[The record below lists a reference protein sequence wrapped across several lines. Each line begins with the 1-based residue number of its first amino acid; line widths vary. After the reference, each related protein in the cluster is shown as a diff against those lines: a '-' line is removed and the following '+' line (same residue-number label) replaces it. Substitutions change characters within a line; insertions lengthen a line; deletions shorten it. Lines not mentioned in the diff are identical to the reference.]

1 MSMWSLRWHFTN
13 KSVTG
18 APCSIKSYSLSHSWT
33 LWWKVRWPKQCRLDV
48 AAELQQRWR
57 RAIVSKL
64 VSPFSVMVWVFLLA
78 SLAGKALSGDD
89 SDRAHTVTVG
99 PKVMMSRFVSRR
111 HTQIWNRLRRES
123 LGWTKKFHGETG
135 RQNGMW
141 ECEHVCTYQGAWN
154 SWKSHGIWNCS
165 WKYWKSPAILL
176 MLPENFII
184 SNVIIARRAMFST
197 LCIEKSSGKQD
208 HYDLRSSCPVNVS

>member
-1 MSMWSLRWHFTN
+1 MSMWSLRWQFTN

-18 APCSIKSYSLSHSWT
+18 APCSIISYSLSHSWT

-89 SDRAHTVTVG
+89 SDRAQTVTVV
-99 PKVMMSRFVSRR
+99 PKVMMSRFVSRG
-111 HTQIWNRLRRES
+111 HTQIWNRLRLKVWGGLKNFMVKLAVKTVCGNVSMCARTRVPGTPGNLMEFEIAP
-123 LGWTKKFHGETG
+123 GNTG
-135 RQNGMW
+135 NLLQFCWCCR
-141 ECEHVCTYQGAWN
+141 
-154 SWKSHGIWNCS
+154 K
-165 WKYWKSPAILL
+165 ILL
-176 MLPENFII
+176 L
-184 SNVIIARRAMFST
+184 AM
-197 LCIEKSSGKQD
+197 
-208 HYDLRSSCPVNVS
+208 